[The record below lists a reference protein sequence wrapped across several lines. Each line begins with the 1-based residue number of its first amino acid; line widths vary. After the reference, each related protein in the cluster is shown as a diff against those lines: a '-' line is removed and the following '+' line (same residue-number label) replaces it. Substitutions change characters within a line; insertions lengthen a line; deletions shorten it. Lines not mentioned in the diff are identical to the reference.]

1 MSTLT
6 VSIFALIG
14 VVVGAVVLLNLW
26 QGRGSR
32 KREEREPMS
41 LSDGRQT
48 PVGNT
53 RSGTQN
59 RAQADD
65 HRRHTGPDHSTW
77 ARQRR
82 EPTMRI
88 DDGPA
93 ARLAPD
99 SFDSFDPAGHSPA
112 LTDPGFIMSA
122 DDAPPV
128 GIGEDEDLGP
138 PEFETPRL
146 EPAPVEPPPPRSA
159 RVAAPTFET
168 ARIEPLAGDDTRPAY
183 PHLGDGP
190 AGGAPARRPPS
201 TPPGSG
207 SAGSFEDTRPFRGGP
222 AASRPGASI
231 SGSPTVEPGSHVAN
245 QPEPADTGEP
255 TDADLVPAAPP
266 DFVPVDVDL
275 VVTLIPRGPIN
286 AERLI
291 ALTSSLRHVG
301 SKAIRIEIDGG
312 KGRWISLQSGT
323 MVGCLRCSVLL
334 ANRQGP
340 LNAVELSDFFASM
353 ESLAGQ
359 IGAHFTPPDMNQ
371 VLRQA
376 RELDAVA
383 AKLDTQVDLGVEASE
398 PVTPTRL
405 AAIARKLD
413 LFDRGSGRFA
423 CVAEGGELLYTMT
436 AGATTDMIAFV
447 LDVPRTGQAHEPWR
461 SMVACASSCAHLVA
475 GRVVD
480 GAGRGMSVGMIDS
493 VKQQIDRRY
502 RELADAGLK
511 AGEPATLRVF
521 N

>member
-6 VSIFALIG
+6 VSIIALIG

-26 QGRGSR
+26 QGRGNR
-32 KREEREPMS
+32 KRQEREPMS
-41 LSDGRQT
+41 LPDGRQT
-48 PVGNT
+48 PVGHT
-53 RSGTQN
+53 RRGAQN
-59 RAQADD
+59 RTQADG
-65 HRRHTGPDHSTW
+65 HRRDTGPDHSTW

-93 ARLAPD
+93 ARFAPD

-112 LTDPGFIMSA
+112 LADPGSIMST
-122 DDAPPV
+122 DDAQPV
-128 GIGEDEDLGP
+128 GIGDDEDLGP

-146 EPAPVEPPPPRSA
+146 EPAPVEPPQPRTS
-159 RVAAPTFET
+159 RVAAPSFE
-168 ARIEPLAGDDTRPAY
+168 
-183 PHLGDGP
+183 
-190 AGGAPARRPPS
+190 

-207 SAGSFEDTRPFRGGP
+207 AAGSFEDTRPIRGGP
-222 AASRPGASI
+222 AASRPGASAPAAGI
-231 SGSPTVEPGSHVAN
+231 RQPGASLSGSPTAEPGSQMAK
-245 QPEPADTGEP
+245 PEPADAVEP
-255 TDADLVPAAPP
+255 ADAGLVPAPPP
-266 DFVPVDVDL
+266 DFVPADVDL

-312 KGRWISLQSGT
+312 RGRWISLQSGT

-359 IGAHFTPPDMNQ
+359 IGAHFAPPDMNQ

-398 PVTPTRL
+398 PITPTRL

>member
-6 VSIFALIG
+6 VSIIALIV

-32 KREEREPMS
+32 KRQEREPMS
-41 LSDGRQT
+41 LPDGRQT
-48 PVGNT
+48 PAGHT
-53 RSGTQN
+53 RRGAQN
-59 RAQADD
+59 RTQADG
-65 HRRHTGPDHSTW
+65 HRRDTGPGHSTW

-88 DDGPA
+88 DDGSA

-112 LTDPGFIMSA
+112 LADPGFIMST
-122 DDAPPV
+122 DDAQTV
-128 GIGEDEDLGP
+128 GIGDDEDLGP

-146 EPAPVEPPPPRSA
+146 EPAPVEPPPPRTS
-159 RVAAPTFET
+159 RVAAPSFET
-168 ARIEPLAGDDTRPAY
+168 
-183 PHLGDGP
+183 
-190 AGGAPARRPPS
+190 PS
-201 TPPGSG
+201 GSG
-207 SAGSFEDTRPFRGGP
+207 AAGSFEDTRPIRGGP
-222 AASRPGASI
+222 AASRPGAEGADLR
-231 SGSPTVEPGSHVAN
+231 SGTADAVEPA
-245 QPEPADTGEP
+245 
-255 TDADLVPAAPP
+255 DADLVPASPP
-266 DFVPVDVDL
+266 DYVPADVDL
-275 VVTLIPRGPIN
+275 DVTLIPRCPIN
-286 AERLI
+286 AELLI

-301 SKAIRIEIDGG
+301 SKAIRIEIDSGR
-312 KGRWISLQSGT
+312 GRWISLQSGT

-340 LNAVELSDFFASM
+340 LNAVELSDFSASM

-359 IGAHFTPPDMNQ
+359 IGAHFAPPDMNQ

-398 PVTPTRL
+398 PITPTRL

-423 CVAEGGELLYTMT
+423 CIAEGGELLYTMT

-493 VKQQIDRRY
+493 VRQQIDRRY

>member
-6 VSIFALIG
+6 VSIIALIG

-32 KREEREPMS
+32 KRQEREPMS
-41 LSDGRQT
+41 LPDGRQT
-48 PVGNT
+48 PVGHT
-53 RSGTQN
+53 RRGAQN
-59 RAQADD
+59 RTQADG
-65 HRRHTGPDHSTW
+65 HRGPTGPDHSTW

-112 LTDPGFIMSA
+112 LADPGSTMST
-122 DDAPPV
+122 DDAQPV
-128 GIGEDEDLGP
+128 GIGDDEDLGP
-138 PEFETPRL
+138 SEFETPRL
-146 EPAPVEPPPPRSA
+146 EPAPVEPPPPRTS

-168 ARIEPLAGDDTRPAY
+168 SRLEPLAGDDSRPAY
-183 PHLGDGP
+183 PHLGAGP
-190 AGGAPARRPPS
+190 ASGAPARRPPS
-201 TPPGSG
+201 TTPGSG
-207 SAGSFEDTRPFRGGP
+207 VAGSFEDTRPIRGGP
-222 AASRPGASI
+222 AA
-231 SGSPTVEPGSHVAN
+231 EPGSHVAS
-245 QPEPADTGEP
+245 QPEPADAVEP
-255 TDADLVPAAPP
+255 DDADLVPAPPP
-266 DFVPVDVDL
+266 DFVPADVDL

-312 KGRWISLQSGT
+312 RGRWISLQSGT

-398 PVTPTRL
+398 PITPTRL

-447 LDVPRTGQAHEPWR
+447 LDVPRTGQADEPWR
-461 SMVACASSCAHLVA
+461 SMVACASSCAYLVA